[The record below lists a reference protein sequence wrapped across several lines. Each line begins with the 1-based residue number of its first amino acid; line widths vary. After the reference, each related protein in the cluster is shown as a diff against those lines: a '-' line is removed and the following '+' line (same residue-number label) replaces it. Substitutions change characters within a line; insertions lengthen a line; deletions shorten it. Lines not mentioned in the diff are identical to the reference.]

1 MSNSEYQLLTD
12 WVAKR
17 ANHTHAA
24 MEKWWTHVDSMGW
37 PVGKAPQDSKAIHI
51 STTSFNVQ

>member
-17 ANHTHAA
+17 ANHTCGCG
-24 MEKWWTHVDSMGW
+24 KVVDARGLHGLVCLKS
-37 PVGKAPQDSKAIHI
+37 AQDSNAIYI
-51 STTSFNVQ
+51 STTSFGVQ